1 MVKLFWRETPGF
13 VLFLL
18 NSKLHGSLNVP
29 KRILPVIVLSQF
41 CCTSLWFAGNGV
53 MNDLV
58 GSFRLEV
65 SALGHLTSA
74 VQFGF
79 ISGTLLFAI
88 LTVADRYSPS
98 KVFLMSAL
106 VGALFNTG
114 VIWEGN
120 NLASLLTFR
129 FFTGFFLAGIYPVG
143 MKIAADYY
151 EKGLGK
157 SLGFLVG
164 ALVLGTAFP
173 HLLKGLTETLPWKL
187 VVMCTSSLAVIGG
200 LLMVILVPNGPY
212 RNPSQ
217 KLNLSAFFKVFT
229 NRDFRSAAFG
239 YFGHMWELYAF
250 WAFVPV
256 ILTTYL
262 AAHPESMLNVAF
274 LSFLI
279 IGIGGV
285 ACIIGGYI
293 SLNVGT
299 KRTAS
304 IALLLSCLC
313 CIISP
318 LVFFINSTII
328 MIGFLLFWG
337 MVVVADSPLFST
349 LVAHNAPAE
358 SKGTA
363 LTIVNC
369 IGFSITIISI
379 QLLTI
384 LRDVMNPMYIYIILA
399 LGPIL
404 GLIALYERKNNT
416 APNNS

>member
-1 MVKLFWRETPGF
+1 
-13 VLFLL
+13 
-18 NSKLHGSLNVP
+18 
-29 KRILPVIVLSQF
+29 
-41 CCTSLWFAGNGV
+41 

-58 GSFRLEV
+58 SNFHLNE

-79 ISGTLLFAI
+79 ISGTLLFAV
-88 LTVADRYSPS
+88 LTIADRFSPS
-98 KVFLMSAL
+98 KVFLISAL
-106 VGALFNTG
+106 VGALFNSG

-120 NLASLLTFR
+120 GLASLLTLR
-129 FFTGFFLAGIYPVG
+129 FLTGFFLAGIYPVG

-164 ALVLGTAFP
+164 ALVVGTAFP
-173 HLLKGLTETLPWKL
+173 HLLKGFTGTLPWKL
-187 VVMCTSSLAVIGG
+187 IIVCTSCLAVIGG
-200 LLMVILVPNGPY
+200 LLMVMLVPNGPY
-212 RNPSQ
+212 RKPSQ
-217 KLNLSAFFKVFT
+217 KLDISAFFEVFK

-256 ILTTYL
+256 FIATYNGAYPETTLNIPVLT
-262 AAHPESMLNVAF
+262 F
-274 LSFLI
+274 LV

-285 ACIIGGYI
+285 ACVIGGYI
-293 SLNVGT
+293 SLNIGT

-313 CIISP
+313 CITSP
-318 LVFFINSTII
+318 LVFFIDSTIF

-337 MVVVADSPLFST
+337 LVVIADSPLFST
-349 LVAHNAPAE
+349 MVAYNAIAE
-358 SKGTA
+358 LKGTA

-379 QLLTI
+379 QLLSF
-384 LRDVMNPMYIYIILA
+384 LKDVMNPMYIYIILA

-404 GLIALYERKNNT
+404 GLIALYEKENIAT
-416 APNNS
+416 PNKS